1 MEGGSHGAE
10 GQGRGPLYQLEEV
23 LPIVLCHEAEESQEG
38 PAEGVIAG
46 VAIVGVPSGLDA
58 LITLRAAPGDRMG
71 AGFREKGE
79 LQPGDRWGDPK
90 RKLSFRLVCTPQNGK
105 CSPHAHEF
113 SLRFH
118 PPQVLIP
125 NHPPSSDNPGTSA
138 LHPPPPPHQCHSPSI
153 AAVPTEQGVIGAFQ
167 EIEVPFG
174 SQRSQRKH
182 VTTWTLWAQYPPC
195 TCGHICVDHTHQT
208 DAVWVPLPSPLRA
221 APSSK
226 VSG

>member
-46 VAIVGVPSGLDA
+46 VAIVGVPPGLDA
-58 LITLRAAPGDRMG
+58 LVTLRAAPGDRMG

-90 RKLSFRLVCTPQNGK
+90 RRLSFRLVCIPQNGK
-105 CSPHAHEF
+105 CSPMSMNFLYVSIHPRF
-113 SLRFH
+113 SS
-118 PPQVLIP
+118 LIIP
-125 NHPPSSDNPGTSA
+125 HLLTTLGHLPST
-138 LHPPPPPHQCHSPSI
+138 PPPPHQCHSPSI

-174 SQRSQRKH
+174 SQRPQRKH